1 MSKTAFPQ
9 VGDEVLISFTGKVS
23 AIFTS
28 TFGIDIITVDSGEGE
43 DKCRNTF
50 WPANQNVAINIIE
63 KAQP

>member
-1 MSKTAFPQ
+1 MSKGAFPQ

-28 TFGIDIITVDSGEGE
+28 VFGIDIITIDSGEGD

-50 WPANQNVAINIIE
+50 WPANQNVAISIIE
-63 KAQP
+63 RAKP

>member
-9 VGDEVLISFTGKVS
+9 VGDEVLISLTGKVS

-28 TFGIDIITVDSGEGE
+28 TFGIDIITIDSGEIANE
-43 DKCRNTF
+43 FRNTF
-50 WPANQNVAINIIE
+50 WPANQNVAINVIE